1 MSMLSAACA
10 GKAHVCPVAKN
21 PGIKAEALTTAAKKH
36 DRSKASL
43 AEAVLEQWQR
53 EEGFLK

>member
-1 MSMLSAACA
+1 VPAKRTFVLSL
-10 GKAHVCPVAKN
+10 K
-21 PGIKAEALTTAAKKH
+21 IRESTAEALTTAAKKH